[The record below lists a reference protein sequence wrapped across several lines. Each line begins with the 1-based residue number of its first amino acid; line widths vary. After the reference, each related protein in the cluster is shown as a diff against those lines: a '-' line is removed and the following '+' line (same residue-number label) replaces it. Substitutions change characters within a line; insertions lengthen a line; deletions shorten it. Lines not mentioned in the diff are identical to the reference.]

1 MVNRAKRSIL
11 THTEAAAVLSAAA
24 AAAPQRRFKFP
35 VRLFL
40 YRLCRCG
47 YSLSAI
53 LPFAL
58 VLCFPLFL
66 VLLETTIIAR
76 VRRIV
81 IPLLRAAFL
90 RINHGCLTRR
100 ILDCLAP

>member
-1 MVNRAKRSIL
+1 MVNRAKKSIL
-11 THTEAAAVLSAAA
+11 THTEAAAVLSA

-58 VLCFPLFL
+58 VLCLPLFL
-66 VLLETTIIAR
+66 LLLETTIIAR
-76 VRRIV
+76 VRRFV
-81 IPLLRAAFL
+81 IPLLLAAFL
-90 RINHGCLTRR
+90 RINHGCFSRR